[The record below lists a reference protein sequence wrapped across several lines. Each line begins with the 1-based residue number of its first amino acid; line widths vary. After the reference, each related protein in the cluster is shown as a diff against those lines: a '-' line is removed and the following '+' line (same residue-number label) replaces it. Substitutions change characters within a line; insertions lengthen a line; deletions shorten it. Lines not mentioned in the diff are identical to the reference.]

1 MNTRMG
7 VFKVFT
13 ARYFGSWIKQLNQ
26 TKPNQHY
33 KLLNTSLMQKRFL
46 VKTPN
51 EVVQLLESLLRIR
64 GRLTS
69 NNGQQTDYRDNISM
83 ILLSPSSRIP

>member
-1 MNTRMG
+1 
-7 VFKVFT
+7 
-13 ARYFGSWIKQLNQ
+13 
-26 TKPNQHY
+26 
-33 KLLNTSLMQKRFL
+33 MQKRFL